1 MNQSGWSIQKC
12 SQLVFDC
19 LSTSCKKTKRVSNY
33 NKSEYINEMKL
44 SDIPPP
50 YDLKLLKKIQE
61 LHKHTVLFSL
71 FDLKEDKTVK
81 PVLINHRDPRG

>member
-1 MNQSGWSIQKC
+1 MLN
-12 SQLVFDC
+12 C
-19 LSTSCKKTKRVSNY
+19 LSTSCKKTNRVSNY

-61 LHKHTVLFSL
+61 LNKHIVLFNV
-71 FDLKEDKTVK
+71 FDLNENKTVK
-81 PVLINHRDPRG
+81 PVLINHKDPRG